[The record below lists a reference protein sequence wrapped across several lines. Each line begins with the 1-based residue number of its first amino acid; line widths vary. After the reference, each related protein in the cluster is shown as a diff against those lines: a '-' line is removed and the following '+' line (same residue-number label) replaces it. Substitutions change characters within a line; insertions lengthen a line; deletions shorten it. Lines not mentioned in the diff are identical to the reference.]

1 MRPLV
6 KPLVAVV
13 AIALATS
20 ASAAMSP
27 KDKGTAPMG
36 SSCGPVVDTKMGR
49 VMNVNSPTREVGSCW
64 QERFAFGGDATFA
77 FQRADG
83 MATSDS
89 TDSFFNVR
97 AVNLYTDIML
107 NKQMAFHIML
117 ADTASLTNN
126 MPVSDT
132 ELDGTFFINEAYL
145 TVSDFMKSPMYIKA
159 GRSFTPFGNYSDPY
173 PTVYSLNQG
182 FVESYNTNLTLG
194 FASNAGYEVSAF
206 VFENETSND
215 WDEFGFRV
223 GYQGDLMGAM
233 KGMNFK
239 INASYVDNYSALTGE
254 SSESATVTAGEADT
268 NADLDESAYDV
279 QAGISVRNFNLGLE
293 YFKTSGKVLNAGT
306 TATAEPKVVS
316 ASLSYDFLAG
326 DKKADAHFMY
336 EKASDASAMSSIA
349 FSAANQ
355 AEKHY
360 NLGVNLDVA
369 KNAALSLD
377 FHKFEPFSTSLNDQ
391 KQVVAAMKVA
401 F

>member
-1 MRPLV
+1 
-6 KPLVAVV
+6 
-13 AIALATS
+13 
-20 ASAAMSP
+20 
-27 KDKGTAPMG
+27 
-36 SSCGPVVDTKMGR
+36 MGR

-64 QERFAFGGDATFA
+64 QERFAFGGGATFA

-83 MATSDS
+83 MATTDS

-97 AVNLYTDIML
+97 SVNLYTDIML

-117 ADTASLTNN
+117 NDSADLTNN
-126 MPVSDT
+126 MPVSGT
-132 ELDGTFFINEAYL
+132 ELQGNFDINEAYL

-159 GRSFTPFGNYSDPY
+159 GRSFTAFGNYSDPY
-173 PTVYSLNQG
+173 PTVFSLNQG
-182 FVESYNTNLTLG
+182 FVETANTNLTLG
-194 FASNAGYEVSAF
+194 FASNAGYEVAAF
-206 VFENETSND
+206 VFENEGSND

-239 INASYVDNYSALTGE
+239 INASYVDNYSALTGT
-254 SSESATVTAGEADT
+254 SSEFTNT

-279 QAGISVRNFNLGLE
+279 QAGMSVRNFNLGLE
-293 YFKTSGKVLNAGT
+293 YFKTSGAVLSTGT
-306 TATAEPKVVS
+306 TATAEPKVVGV
-316 ASLSYDFLAG
+316 SLSYDFLAG

-336 EKASDASAMSSIA
+336 EKASNASAIDSLA
-349 FSAANQ
+349 FAAANQ

-377 FHKFEPFSTSLNDQ
+377 FHKFEPFAAALNDQ